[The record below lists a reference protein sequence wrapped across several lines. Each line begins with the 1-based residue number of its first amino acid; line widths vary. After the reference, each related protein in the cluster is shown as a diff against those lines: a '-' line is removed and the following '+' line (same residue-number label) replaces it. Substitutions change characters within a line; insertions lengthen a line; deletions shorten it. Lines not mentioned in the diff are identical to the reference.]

1 MKYRFG
7 TPYPS
12 DLERLSPKGVYSVG
26 ELGCVRDLIALSRAG
41 SNPDCIAKS
50 FGLEDQIFGIVGS
63 YRQWEGVAQL
73 WAVFDDRAEAYP
85 KELVK
90 TCLVLINYAQQKQD
104 LRRVSLTVRSSY
116 TKGNR
121 FAEVLGFDLE
131 GRMVGFLPDGGDANL
146 YARLF

>member
-1 MKYRFG
+1 MKYSFH
-7 TPYPS
+7 TPFPE
-12 DLERLSPKGVYSVG
+12 DLERLSPKGVYSIG

-41 SNPDCIAKS
+41 RNPDCMAKS
-50 FGLEDQIFGIVGS
+50 FGMGGEIYGIVGS

-73 WAVFDDRAEAYP
+73 WAVFDDRAERYP
-85 KELVK
+85 MELVK
-90 TCLVLINYAQQKQD
+90 TCLVLINYAKQRQE

-131 GRMVGFLPDGGDANL
+131 GRMVGFLPDGEDANL